1 MNPATHPLARLSD
14 QGRGILL
21 AITGVFLLSPDSLL
35 IRWMHLD
42 LWTLMFLRGLFMGLT
57 LLALNLLLRLGRKPA
72 AGLFQLDRHAWAFTL
87 LMTVS
92 SLFFVAAV
100 QTTSIAHTLIIV
112 GATPVVS
119 ALLGWLILRE
129 RVNGATLWTIG
140 IVMIGL
146 GFVVY
151 DDSRSSLLGD
161 LYAAIACLLW
171 SGNFILMRL
180 TRTPSHLSMMTVS
193 GFMLALATLPLAQL
207 AGVESW
213 QWGLGVA
220 SGFVVGFS
228 FWLITMAPRY
238 IPAAEVALFMPLES
252 VFGSLLAWWL
262 LGEFPG
268 WISVIAGSVIILA
281 IMLNSY
287 VQIRKRSARCG

>member
-1 MNPATHPLARLSD
+1 MNPDPHPFSRWSD
-14 QGRGILL
+14 QSKGILL
-21 AITGVFLLSPDSLL
+21 AVSGVFLLSPDSLM
-35 IRWMHLD
+35 IRWIQLD

-57 LLALNLLLRLGRKPA
+57 LLALNLLLRAGRRSR

-92 SLFFVAAV
+92 SMFFVAAV

-119 ALLGWLILRE
+119 ALMGWLFLRE
-129 RVNGATLWTIG
+129 RVGSSTLWTIG
-140 IVMIGL
+140 VVVVGL

-151 DDSRSSLLGD
+151 DDSRSTLLGD
-161 LYAAIACLLW
+161 FYAAMACLLW
-171 SGNFILMRL
+171 SGNFVLMRL

-193 GFMLALATLPLAQL
+193 GFVLALATLPLAQL
-207 AGVESW
+207 GGIEPW
-213 QWGLGVA
+213 QWWLGVV
-220 SGFVVGFS
+220 SGFLVGFS
-228 FWLITMAPRY
+228 FWLITMAPKY

-262 LGEFPG
+262 LAEFPG
-268 WISVIAGSVIILA
+268 WISLIAGSVIILA

-287 VQIRKRSARCG
+287 VQIRKTSS

>member
-1 MNPATHPLARLSD
+1 MNPAFHSLQRLSG
-14 QGRGILL
+14 QSKGILL
-21 AITGVFLLSPDSLL
+21 ATIGVFLLSPDSLL
-35 IRWMHLD
+35 IRWIQLD

-57 LLALNLLLRLGRKPA
+57 LLLLNLLLRAGRKRRH
-72 AGLFQLDRHAWAFTL
+72 GLFQLDRPAWLFTA

-92 SLFFVAAV
+92 SMFFVAAV

-119 ALLGWLILRE
+119 ALLGWLLLRE
-129 RVNGATLWTIG
+129 RVGSSTLWTIG
-140 IVMIGL
+140 IVVIGL

-193 GFMLALATLPLAQL
+193 GFVLALAAWPLAQF
-207 AGVESW
+207 GNIQPW

-220 SGFVVGFS
+220 SGFLVGFS
-228 FWLITMAPRY
+228 FWLITLAPKY
-238 IPAAEVALFMPLES
+238 IPAAEVAVFMPLES

-262 LGEFPG
+262 LDEFPG
-268 WISVIAGSVIILA
+268 WISLTAGLVIILA
-281 IMLNSY
+281 IMFNSY
-287 VQIRKRSARCG
+287 VQIRKTSSG

>member
-1 MNPATHPLARLSD
+1 VNPAPHPLARLSD

-21 AITGVFLLSPDSLL
+21 AVTGVFLLSPDSLL
-35 IRWMHLD
+35 IRWIHLD

-57 LLALNLLLRLGRKPA
+57 LLALNLLLRIGRNQS
-72 AGLFQLDRHAWAFTL
+72 AGLFQLDRHAWTFTL

-119 ALLGWLILRE
+119 ALLGWVILRE
-129 RVNGATLWTIG
+129 RVGATTLWTIG

-193 GFMLALATLPLAQL
+193 GFVLAVATLPLAQL
-207 AGVESW
+207 GGVEPW

-228 FWLITMAPRY
+228 FWLITLAPKY

-262 LGEFPG
+262 LDEFPG
-268 WISVIAGSVIILA
+268 WISVIAGSIIILA

-287 VQIRKRSARCG
+287 VQIRKTSV

>member
-1 MNPATHPLARLSD
+1 MNPAFHSVYRLS
-14 QGRGILL
+14 QQSKGILL
-21 AITGVFLLSPDSLL
+21 ATIGVFLLSPDSLM
-35 IRWMHLD
+35 IRWIQLD

-57 LLALNLLLRLGRKPA
+57 LLLLNLLLRAGRKHRH
-72 AGLFQLDRHAWAFTL
+72 GLFQLDRPAWLFTA

-92 SLFFVAAV
+92 SMFFVAAV

-119 ALLGWLILRE
+119 ALLGWLLLRE
-129 RVNGATLWTIG
+129 QVGGSTLWTIG
-140 IVMIGL
+140 IVVIGL

-171 SGNFILMRL
+171 SGNFILMRI

-193 GFMLALATLPLAQL
+193 GFVLALAAWPLAQF
-207 AGVESW
+207 GGIQPW

-220 SGFVVGFS
+220 SGFLVGFS
-228 FWLITMAPRY
+228 FWLITLAPKY
-238 IPAAEVALFMPLES
+238 IPAAEVAVFMPLES

-262 LGEFPG
+262 LDEFPG
-268 WISVIAGSVIILA
+268 WISVTAGLVIILA
-281 IMLNSY
+281 IMFNSY
-287 VQIRKRSARCG
+287 VQIRKTSSG